1 MCLCKKVKKKQPLK
15 KIKKIY
21 KIPKNNFLINHK
33 IKHQNGMQL

>member
-15 KIKKIY
+15 KNKIY
-21 KIPKNNFLINHK
+21 KIPKNIFLINHK